1 MTEPINK
8 ILATTSQAFTTA
20 QQAQARAN
28 IGAQKSIAYSY
39 SGQTITGIDGS
50 AVGKIS
56 TYGYSGTTIT
66 SIDGSAVGD
75 TTTYGYSGDRITS
88 IDGSAVGLSTVS
100 ANNGITG
107 NGSSSQPLGV
117 SSSLT
122 FSDSLAK
129 ASISP
134 NALRMSG
141 NAATASLNAGTFGI
155 LNSSQESVY
164 VYPTAMWFTDSDHST
179 AEVTKGSI
187 ERWNSPPYQIKVY
200 KPTTATQYLST
211 SDYPKYPAG
220 VDGTFV
226 IVNLGQGPY
235 VTYPDS
241 QGATANVTKN
251 QSAQLIWD
259 SQASSWVKWNN

>member
-20 QQAQARAN
+20 QQAQARTN
-28 IGAQKSIAYSY
+28 IDAQKSIAYSY
-39 SGQTITGIDGS
+39 SGQAITGIDGS
-50 AVGKIS
+50 AVGLS
-56 TYGYSGTTIT
+56 SNYGYSGNTIT
-66 SIDGSAVGD
+66 SIDGSAVGKIS
-75 TTTYGYSGDRITS
+75 TYGYSGDRITS

-100 ANNGITG
+100 VNNGITG
-107 NGSSSQPLGV
+107 NGSSAQPLGV

-134 NALRMSG
+134 STLRMSG
-141 NAATASLNAGTFGI
+141 DSSTAILNAGTFGI
-155 LNSSQESVY
+155 FNSSQESVNL
-164 VYPTAMWFTDSDHST
+164 YPNAMWFTDSKHNT

-187 ERWNSPPYQIKVY
+187 DRWNSPPYQIKVY

-241 QGATANVTKN
+241 QGATANVPKN

>member
-20 QQAQARAN
+20 QQAQARTN
-28 IGAQKSIAYSY
+28 IDAQKSIAYSY
-39 SGQTITGIDGS
+39 SGQAITGIDGSAVGLSSTYGYSGNTITSIDGS

-56 TYGYSGTTIT
+56 TYGYSG
-66 SIDGSAVGD
+66 
-75 TTTYGYSGDRITS
+75 DRITS
-88 IDGSAVGLSTVS
+88 IDSSAVGLNTVS

-122 FSDSLAK
+122 FSDSLSK

-134 NALRMSG
+134 STLRMSG
-141 NAATASLNAGTFGI
+141 DSSTAILNAGTFGI

-164 VYPTAMWFTDSDHST
+164 LYSNAMWFTDSKHNT
-179 AEVTKGSI
+179 AGVTKGSI
-187 ERWNSPPYQIKVY
+187 DRWNSPPYQIKVY

-211 SDYPKYPAG
+211 ADYPKYPAG

-241 QGATANVTKN
+241 QGATANVPKN

>member
-1 MTEPINK
+1 MTAPINK

-39 SGQTITGIDGS
+39 SGQAITGIDGSAVGNTTTYGYSGNTITSIDGS

-56 TYGYSGTTIT
+56 TYGYIGTT
-66 SIDGSAVGD
+66 
-75 TTTYGYSGDRITS
+75 ITS

-122 FSDSLAK
+122 FSGGIYT

-134 NALRMSG
+134 NTLRMSG
-141 NAATASLNAGTFGI
+141 DAVTASLSAGTFGI
-155 LNSSQESVY
+155 MKANRDSVY
-164 VYPTAMWFTDSDHST
+164 VNATAMLFTDSKHNT
-179 AEVTKGSI
+179 AEVS
-187 ERWNSPPYQIKVY
+187 
-200 KPTTATQYLST
+200 
-211 SDYPKYPAG
+211 
-220 VDGTFV
+220 
-226 IVNLGQGPY
+226 
-235 VTYPDS
+235 
-241 QGATANVTKN
+241 
-251 QSAQLIWD
+251 
-259 SQASSWVKWNN
+259 

>member
-28 IGAQKSIAYSY
+28 IGAQKSIAYAY
-39 SGQTITGIDGS
+39 SGSTITGIDGS

-56 TYGYSGTTIT
+56 TYGYSGNTITSIDGSAVGKINTYGYSGTTIT
-66 SIDGSAVGD
+66 SIDGSAVG
-75 TTTYGYSGDRITS
+75 
-88 IDGSAVGLSTVS
+88 LNTVS
-100 ANNGITG
+100 ANNGLTG
-107 NGSSSQPLGV
+107 DGSSAQPIGV

-134 NALRMSG
+134 STLRMSG
-141 NAATASLNAGTFGI
+141 DSSMSILNAGTFGI
-155 LNSSQESVY
+155 MNSSQESVY
-164 VYPTAMWFTDSDHST
+164 LYPTAMWFTDSKHST

-200 KPTTATQYLST
+200 KPATATQYLHT

-241 QGATANVTKN
+241 QGATANVPKN

-259 SQASSWVKWNN
+259 SQASSWIKFNN

>member
-8 ILATTSQAFTTA
+8 ILATTSQAFTTT

-28 IGAQKSIAYSY
+28 IDAQKSIAYSY
-39 SGQTITGIDGS
+39 SGQAITGIDGS
-50 AVGKIS
+50 AVGLSS
-56 TYGYSGTTIT
+56 TYGYSGNTIT
-66 SIDGSAVGD
+66 SIDGSSVGKINS
-75 TTTYGYSGDRITS
+75 YGYSGDRITS
-88 IDGSAVGLSTVS
+88 IDGSAVGLSTVY

-134 NALRMSG
+134 STLRMSG
-141 NAATASLNAGTFGI
+141 NSSTAILNAGTFGI

-164 VYPTAMWFTDSDHST
+164 LYPTAMWFTDSKHNT

-200 KPTTATQYLST
+200 KPTTETQYLST

-241 QGATANVTKN
+241 QGATANVPKN

-259 SQASSWVKWNN
+259 SQASSWVKFNN

>member
-28 IGAQKSIAYSY
+28 IDAQKSIAYSY
-39 SGQTITGIDGS
+39 SGETITGIDGS

-56 TYGYSGTTIT
+56 TYGYSGDRIT
-66 SIDGSAVGD
+66 SIDGSAVGKIS
-75 TTTYGYSGDRITS
+75 TYGYSGNTITS

-122 FSDSLAK
+122 FSGGIYT

-134 NALRMSG
+134 ITLRMTG

-155 LNSSQESVY
+155 MKSNQESVY
-164 VYPTAMWFTDSDHST
+164 VNATAMLFSDSEHNT
-179 AEVTKGSI
+179 AEVTKASI
-187 ERWNSPPYQIKVY
+187 ERWNAPPYQIKVY
-200 KPTTATQYLST
+200 KPTTANQYLHT
-211 SDYPKYPAG
+211 SDYPKYPVG

-241 QGATANVTKN
+241 QGATANVPKN

-259 SQASSWVKWNN
+259 SQASSWIKWNN

>member
-28 IGAQKSIAYSY
+28 IDAQKSIAYSY

-56 TYGYSGTTIT
+56 TYGYSGNTIT
-66 SIDGSAVGD
+66 SIDGSAVG
-75 TTTYGYSGDRITS
+75 
-88 IDGSAVGLSTVS
+88 LNTVS

-117 SSSLT
+117 STSLT
-122 FSDSLAK
+122 FSGGIYT
-129 ASISP
+129 ASISHI
-134 NALRMSG
+134 ALRMTG
-141 NAATASLNAGTFGI
+141 NSATASLNAGTFGI
-155 LNSSQESVY
+155 MKSNQESVY
-164 VYPTAMWFTDSDHST
+164 VNPTAMLFTDSAHNT
-179 AEVTKGSI
+179 VEVTKGSI
-187 ERWNSPPYQIKVY
+187 ERWNAPPYQIKVY
-200 KPTTATQYLST
+200 KPTTATQYLYT

-226 IVNLGQGPY
+226 IVNLGQGPN

-241 QGATANVTKN
+241 QGATANIPQN
-251 QSAQLIWD
+251 HSAQLIWD
-259 SQASSWVKWNN
+259 SQASSWVKWNS

>member
-56 TYGYSGTTIT
+56 TYGYSGNT
-66 SIDGSAVGD
+66 
-75 TTTYGYSGDRITS
+75 ITS

-107 NGSSSQPLGV
+107 NGSLSQPLGV

-122 FSDSLAK
+122 FSDNLSK

-141 NAATASLNAGTFGI
+141 NASTASLNAGTFGI
-155 LNSSQESVY
+155 INSSQESVY
-164 VYPTAMWFTDSDHST
+164 VNPTAMWFTDSEHNT

-187 ERWNSPPYQIKVY
+187 ERWNAPPYQIKVY
-200 KPTTATQYLST
+200 KPTTAVKYLYT
-211 SDYPKYPAG
+211 SDYPVYPAG

-241 QGATANVTKN
+241 QGATANVPKN

>member
-50 AVGKIS
+50 AVGLS
-56 TYGYSGTTIT
+56 
-66 SIDGSAVGD
+66 
-75 TTTYGYSGDRITS
+75 TYGYSGDRITS
-88 IDGSAVGLSTVS
+88 IDGSAVGLSTAS

-141 NAATASLNAGTFGI
+141 NASTASLNAGTFGI

-200 KPTTATQYLST
+200 KPTTETQYLST
-211 SDYPKYPAG
+211 SDYPKYPVG

-241 QGATANVTKN
+241 QGATANVPKN